1 MKTNDKMNVFKKLK
15 GLWGLL
21 ASITIL
27 GMLGLLTT
35 MVSCSEDEEP
45 AILTIVSIIGTGTDF
60 QTGSTVEVDLNA
72 ITTPTG
78 VPLDVVI
85 KVTFDRDVDPATATS
100 ANYALIDESDATVA
114 ASVSA
119 SGAVV
124 TIDPTED
131 LERGTDYSMTFGM
144 GILAADG
151 GTFSS
156 ADRSFKAAGVKEVVP
171 PNEADMVA
179 YWNFDGDA
187 NDKVG
192 SFNPSAE
199 IAITYNDDRHGQPE
213 SAAYFDGNTSIIEF
227 PNGSSLINSGDV
239 TISFWL
245 KTNTSGHVNADGNP
259 TGMFVFGL
267 GAFMGIQYEIFGDY
281 AGSKFAIGYE
291 NEAGVTFSE
300 DMWFPNEATDNT
312 NGGWQG
318 WTYAKSLGVSEM
330 QGIIKDKWYHVIYS
344 FDGTTRVATLYFN
357 GELMKSYDFNLWN
370 DGDDQQTASALKY
383 RGAEPDV
390 KDELAFGFVHSRG
403 GTMWDD
409 EPWGGYDFTTANHFK
424 GWLDDF
430 RIFHAAYSAE
440 DASSLYNDEN

>member
-1 MKTNDKMNVFKKLK
+1 MKTDDNMEFLKKGK
-15 GLWGLL
+15 SLWGLF
-21 ASITIL
+21 ASFTIL
-27 GMLGLLTT
+27 VMLGALTT
-35 MVSCSEDEEP
+35 MVSCSKDDEP

-60 QTGSTVEVDLNA
+60 QTGSAVDVDLNA
-72 ITTPTG
+72 ITSPTN

-85 KVTFDRDVDPATATS
+85 KVTFDRDVDVATATS
-100 ANYALIDESDATVA
+100 ANFSLIDETDATVT

-124 TIDPTED
+124 TIDPAED
-131 LERGTDYSMTFGM
+131 LERGTDYSLSFGA

-151 GTFSS
+151 GNFTSS
-156 ADRSFKAAGVKEVVP
+156 DRAFKAAGVKEVVP

-192 SFNPSAE
+192 SNNPSAE
-199 IAITYNDDRHGQPE
+199 IAITYNEDRHGQPS
-213 SAAYFDGNTSIIEF
+213 SAAYFDGNTSIIEV
-227 PNGSSLINSGDV
+227 PNGSSIINSSDFTV
-239 TISFWL
+239 SFWV
-245 KTNTSGHVNADGNP
+245 KTNSSGHVDAGGNP
-259 TGMFVFGL
+259 AGMFVFGL
-267 GAFMGIQYEIFGDY
+267 GAFMGIQYEIYGGYD
-281 AGSKFAIGYE
+281 GSKFAIGYE
-291 NEAGVTFSE
+291 NETGTTFSE
-300 DMWFPNEATDNT
+300 DMWFPSEATDNS

-318 WTYAKSLGVSEM
+318 WTYAKSIGASEM
-330 QGIIKDKWYHVIYS
+330 QGIIKDKWYQVIYS
-344 FDGTTRVATLYFN
+344 FDGTTRIGSLYFN
-357 GELMKSYDFNLWN
+357 GELMKSFDFNLWP
-370 DGDDQQTASALKY
+370 DGDDKQTTSAVKY

-403 GTMWDD
+403 GTMWDS

-440 DASSLYNDEN
+440 DAAALYNDEN